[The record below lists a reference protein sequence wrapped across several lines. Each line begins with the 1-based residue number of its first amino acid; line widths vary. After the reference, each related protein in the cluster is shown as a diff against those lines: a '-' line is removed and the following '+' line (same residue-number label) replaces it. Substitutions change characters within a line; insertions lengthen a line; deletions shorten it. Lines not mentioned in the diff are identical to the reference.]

1 MQIALVNDIFVVFYL
16 KVIIQPLAM
25 LTYCFKDVDHFSF
38 LKLFKWLNRMPFE
51 RSIKLWAQNSLISL
65 KKEEYKLR
73 KTLLFE
79 VLVYV
84 AVLYMYL
91 MEKVLGRMSC
101 YCPTNALLQHIFL
114 WLCDITFIMVRA

>member
-1 MQIALVNDIFVVFYL
+1 
-16 KVIIQPLAM
+16 M
-25 LTYCFKDVDHFSF
+25 L
-38 LKLFKWLNRMPFE
+38 KWLNAMPFE

-65 KKEEYKLR
+65 KKEEYRLR